1 MISLKELLLE
11 KDQKI
16 YLKKG
21 EKPPKG
27 KKIEKGPR
35 GGQYF
40 TGSASEKKAHEKD
53 ETPKKSTSSAPKS
66 NITYD
71 RGDVDIVNL
80 DRKTADEIRKT
91 GVKINRIIGNP
102 PGGGNPNL
110 QISGNEDALK
120 KFYKW
125 YDPDGSTY
133 DDFDDFIKTHGFKV
147 NKSAPKKV
155 PTSSTS
161 IKDHPEFGKNVASDR
176 QKKRGTEVYKSGG
189 RIYNVTPTTDGQ
201 FYTRVKDPTKKS
213 SWVDD
218 APFQMIKKSPTKK
231 EAYAELK
238 KYIEK
243 KEGRT
248 AKDLATKAQKLKVL
262 KKYGLEKYEN
272 VPKEDYKNVDKH
284 VSPKLKSMGVEML
297 DNIKNAIKEKR
308 GPNVGFSVVGGQ
320 LYVEGGYSKFAVS
333 DYFKKQTPMTKAM
346 KSTLDKYGIQYGK
359 PKYIGEMGV
368 VITMLPIES

>member
-1 MISLKELLLE
+1 
-11 KDQKI
+11 
-16 YLKKG
+16 
-21 EKPPKG
+21 
-27 KKIEKGPR
+27 
-35 GGQYF
+35 
-40 TGSASEKKAHEKD
+40 
-53 ETPKKSTSSAPKS
+53 
-66 NITYD
+66 
-71 RGDVDIVNL
+71 
-80 DRKTADEIRKT
+80 
-91 GVKINRIIGNP
+91 
-102 PGGGNPNL
+102 
-110 QISGNEDALK
+110 
-120 KFYKW
+120 
-125 YDPDGSTY
+125 
-133 DDFDDFIKTHGFKV
+133 
-147 NKSAPKKV
+147 
-155 PTSSTS
+155 
-161 IKDHPEFGKNVASDR
+161 VASDR

-333 DYFKKQTPMTKAM
+333 DYFKKQNPMTKAM
-346 KSTLDKYGIQYGK
+346 KATLDKYGIQYGK